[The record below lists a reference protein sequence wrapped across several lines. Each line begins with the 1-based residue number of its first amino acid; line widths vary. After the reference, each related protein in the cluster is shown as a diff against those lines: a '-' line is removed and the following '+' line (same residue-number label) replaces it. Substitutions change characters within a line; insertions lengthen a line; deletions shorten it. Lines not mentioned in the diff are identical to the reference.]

1 MTKKYW
7 GMIATTEKK
16 NCDHSSPT
24 VKTMQGRIRGMTDNK
39 RVLMPQRAGIDS
51 MVSKGNQRSQI
62 GRQMIEWLVPSGTCN
77 AAEWSSM
84 NDRMAVQKVH

>member
-1 MTKKYW
+1 
-7 GMIATTEKK
+7 
-16 NCDHSSPT
+16 
-24 VKTMQGRIRGMTDNK
+24 
-39 RVLMPQRAGIDS
+39 MPQRAGIDS